1 MQLFNE
7 DVKMFMMICE
17 AANRLVNED
26 LLRAVKE
33 KIIEHKFFIIT
44 SLSLHF
50 LKFHGHFTKL
60 CANWVLKMLTEE
72 HKLKQQASR
81 LDFLI

>member
-1 MQLFNE
+1 VQLFNE

-17 AANRLVNED
+17 AANHLVNED
-26 LLRAVKE
+26 LLRAVKV
-33 KIIEHKFFIIT
+33 KILEHKFFIIT

-60 CANWVLKMLTEE
+60 CAHSVLKMLTEE
-72 HKLKQQASR
+72 RKLKQQASR